1 MLRRLGFPDAS
12 RHRALVIG
20 IGIDALGSG
29 VFMPVSILYFLMTTD
44 VGKAR
49 VGLAISLAAL
59 AAVPFVL
66 LAGTLV
72 DRFGAKRV
80 VLAGNLIQA
89 GAFTGYLWAD
99 SFWSIVAVETLAALG
114 QSAFWSAYSPLVAAS
129 TPAGEREIWFG
140 FLGAL
145 RNVGFAVGGLASGI
159 AVTIGTDAAYHA
171 VVVLN
176 AASYVL
182 AFCVLLRVSGG
193 ERPAAAWHDEGTAP
207 PSGWGVLL
215 RDRGYLT
222 LVVGN
227 AFYALC
233 TVSLNIAMPVY
244 AIDVLGLPGW
254 TSGAL
259 FVVNTVLIGL
269 GQGLTVRRMHGHQRH
284 RIVSLAFTM
293 YAVGF
298 LALAAIGTLPV
309 AVASLA
315 ILGAVALYTLGEL
328 LGGPPLSAA
337 SVEAAPEAYRGRY
350 LSAYQLSWVS
360 AGIIAPALYLALLG
374 HGHFSVWGVLIAF
387 AMAGA
392 VLMRAL
398 APHLPAAR
406 AVVTSAG

>member
-207 PSGWGVLL
+207 PSGWGCSCAT
-215 RDRGYLT
+215 GAISPSSSAT
-222 LVVGN
+222 P
-227 AFYALC
+227 
-233 TVSLNIAMPVY
+233 SMPC
-244 AIDVLGLPGW
+244 ARSRSISPCRFMPSMCSACRAGP
-254 TSGAL
+254 
-259 FVVNTVLIGL
+259 
-269 GQGLTVRRMHGHQRH
+269 
-284 RIVSLAFTM
+284 
-293 YAVGF
+293 AV
-298 LALAAIGTLPV
+298 P
-309 AVASLA
+309 
-315 ILGAVALYTLGEL
+315 
-328 LGGPPLSAA
+328 
-337 SVEAAPEAYRGRY
+337 
-350 LSAYQLSWVS
+350 
-360 AGIIAPALYLALLG
+360 
-374 HGHFSVWGVLIAF
+374 FSSSI
-387 AMAGA
+387 
-392 VLMRAL
+392 
-398 APHLPAAR
+398 P
-406 AVVTSAG
+406 S